1 MDTATLIGRLI
12 APAIIYVP
20 WFLIAWKKRSG
31 RQMALAAQMF
41 GVLECI
47 FLFGVLVGLIV
58 LITIWITS
66 AIVKRR

>member
-1 MDTATLIGRLI
+1 MNTATLIGMLI
-12 APAIIYVP
+12 APAIIFVP

-41 GVLECI
+41 VFLEFI
-47 FLFGVLVGLIV
+47 FLFGALVALIV
-58 LITIWITS
+58 LVTIWITS